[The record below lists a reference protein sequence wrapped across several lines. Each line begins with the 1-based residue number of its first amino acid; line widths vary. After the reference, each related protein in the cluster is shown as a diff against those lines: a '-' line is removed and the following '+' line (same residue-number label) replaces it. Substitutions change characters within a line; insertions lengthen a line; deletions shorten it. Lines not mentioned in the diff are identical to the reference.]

1 MLKYLTKVANR
12 SGLDRHIRNN
22 VYYGKNL
29 GALAG
34 ALGAGALGGVGGAY
48 TSAAKDILLSR
59 EGVLD
64 YIKNVSKDA
73 ITHDLAGEAIKD
85 KNWADALEGLLSKD
99 IGLDYDA
106 MLSKNPKAMAAG
118 AIAAGLLGSKIV
130 RPLGGIAGLAISPA
144 TYAASKTP
152 SVINKFLKKSS
163 YAKTAGAPAP
173 HWLVGDLGREIGR
186 EQGKAAKS
194 AIKKLVNSL
203 SYNDESKEG
212 VNKFLIALN
221 MMHKGNKQA
230 LREAADQLK
239 LKPEDLSL
247 IDNYIG
253 AGMGGAAGGA
263 LGAGIGAL
271 ALPRLAKTPARV
283 STIERFLGKRPASP
297 AINRS
302 DVPTLTVGAGLAG
315 ALGGGAAGFKYLDD
329 PELARRLYSY
339 ADGITGGLVSD
350 VKLPGL

>member
-48 TSAAKDILLSR
+48 TSAAKDMLLKR

-73 ITHDLAGEAIKD
+73 IDMDLAGGHIKSRDWAEALSD
-85 KNWADALEGLLSKD
+85 LYSKD
-99 IGLDYDA
+99 IGIDFDA
-106 MLSKNPKAMAAG
+106 VLTKNPKAIAAG
-118 AIAAGLLGSKIV
+118 AIAAGLLGSRIGK
-130 RPLGGIAGLAISPA
+130 PLGGIAGLALSPA
-144 TYAASKTP
+144 TYVASKTP
-152 SVINKFLKKSS
+152 SVISRFLKKSS
-163 YAKTAGAPAP
+163 YVKTASGPAS
-173 HWLVGDLGREIGR
+173 HWLVGNLGREMGK

-194 AIKKLVNSL
+194 AIKRLVDSL
-203 SYNDESKEG
+203 SDNAESKEG
-212 VNKFLIALN
+212 VNKFLIGLN
-221 MMHKGNKQA
+221 MMHRGNKRA
-230 LREAADQLK
+230 LREAASQLK
-239 LKPEDLSL
+239 VKSEDLSL

-253 AGMGGAAGGA
+253 AGIGGAAGGA
-263 LGAGIGAL
+263 LGTGIGAL
-271 ALPRLAKTPARV
+271 ALPRLSKAPARV
-283 STIERFLGKRPASP
+283 STIERLLGKKPASA

-329 PELARRLYSY
+329 PELAKRIYAY
-339 ADGITGGLVSD
+339 ADGLTGGLVSD
-350 VKLPGL
+350 IKLPGL